1 MEEEADKQTQPLEE
15 EDDVL
20 REQNFKRPQGL
31 NLDSFM
37 LGSPKEESAPVE
49 QSDQPEEVAHAPAHP
64 DPHDA
69 AVGEVRALFTL
80 ETTTEPTSDATTQL
94 AVHAEQ
100 TIGKGLAVAMVVVW
114 TAIGALVGTVLPP
127 VLGGLGLLVMAG
139 VGLYLGERWIQRPN
153 MHLLGITWVIISM
166 KLLYGLALDAWRWGW
181 LDGAGIPESQV
192 LGGLMLGLVGVNV
205 GLAFRHDEDAVAA
218 QSALVLFAIGSS
230 AGAVYGELGI
240 AVLIVM
246 AMALMHGLALL
257 RSSGNLASLGIS
269 MSYLWVGVHALSEDW
284 SLLSLTLLPIEND
297 LTLFL
302 LLSVVTA
309 ANAAM
314 AAVFVHHENW
324 LSQAVHAIG
333 LGKPGLWAV
342 SVSLGMVG
350 ALMAIAAHRAET
362 GYALAQLMLLT
373 LAFTSSYLV
382 VRGVAWTRLMPFVLA
397 PMPFLIAALAL
408 LNAGVV
414 SLAFPFELGEYAV
427 FAAITSLLCG
437 GVLLTHQANVS
448 DHVLWMGALVIVV
461 LLTLLIP
468 AEDGGDNA
476 RLLLASQGAVW
487 VGLGAIA
494 VLRSSPSMAGVAVL
508 APYGWLLLF
517 ATDVEQRLLN
527 ADLVPI
533 VLNETDMAVW
543 MLALVAQQ
551 ITVNLRMGEA
561 NLNLA
566 GGLSGFSEMSS
577 RLRDSDALNLW
588 NLGFVLACVAF
599 VAITRPGG
607 MTALGV
613 LAGMAALLLT
623 HAAMMW
629 SGRHHGRPQTL
640 VVAWSIA
647 ALVIAWQ
654 YGLEAGWASAL
665 TAGSV
670 LLVMAAFNVAH
681 QEAEGGE
688 HDNAHRA
695 LPGRLLTVHLGMM
708 TALFLVVALG
718 PQRTEVLAG
727 QDALISTE
735 LNMHVLSAMGVASLV
750 LYMQRL
756 RAVDALLPPTVAAI
770 GLLISMALAGQT
782 VEMDSV
788 QLTALAMFVLVGAYL
803 AFQGDV
809 RSGLTALA
817 KKEERQA
824 SFAVKRERMAS
835 LVSTTRDGSTSV
847 ALKQLDAELLTLSQ
861 KQKKRAK
868 RSGSSGE
875 DDLLVGDIHYRPVV
889 LLLFLAVAFLGSMW
903 FAYATP
909 YGLLAL
915 VFSAGFAVVLVGLT
929 RLRANT
935 IGLRLPD
942 VAGVELPIMVA
953 MVGMVLVHLA
963 GRMTTGVLS
972 DDAVHMVV
980 LTVTLAL
987 LAGMGLMGRN
997 DLGLR
1002 IPSALEALLGL
1013 LVVDKTFAL
1022 LLGGQTPVPFA
1033 TDPFASTLSSWG
1045 GPLFGVEAALLGMV
1059 LLFDWVEGERLRR
1072 GLDDH
1077 RTAFGRSMWV
1087 LGMTVLS
1094 LGVASLVALVFG
1106 LRRSLG
1112 WQQPAV
1118 ALSVVVATPFM
1129 AQAWMAW
1136 ALSSLSPPLTSVSVT
1151 AAAGLASLM
1160 WTVGVVVRN
1169 QGLWLSS
1176 ALWASHAMVLSAAV
1190 MSQSLV
1196 MVSLAALTVS
1206 ATAWISGIISRR
1218 KSWRIVGAGDLAV
1231 AWMVAAVAL
1240 VAGTTAAY
1248 ALMMLVASA
1257 LLLFAVTTLTQTN
1270 EAALLDD

>member
-1 MEEEADKQTQPLEE
+1 MEEGPDEARQPPSE

-20 REQNFKRPQGL
+20 REQTFKRPQGL

-37 LGSPKEESAPVE
+37 VGTPATAPVAE
-49 QSDQPEEVAHAPAHP
+49 IDETDTPSATQSASSDV
-64 DPHDA
+64 
-69 AVGEVRALFTL
+69 AVGQVRALFTM
-80 ETTTEPTSDATTQL
+80 EGGEDDAPDPTTQL

-100 TIGKGLAVAMVVVW
+100 TIGKGLAAAMIVVW

-127 VLGGLGLLVMAG
+127 VFGGLGLFLMAG
-139 VGLYLGERWIQRPN
+139 FGLYLGERWIQRDA

-181 LDGAGIPESQV
+181 LADFGLPESQI
-192 LGGLMLGLVGVNV
+192 LGALMLGLVGVNV
-205 GLAFRHDEDAVAA
+205 GLAFRHDEDAIAA

-240 AVLIVM
+240 AVLIVL
-246 AMALMHGLALL
+246 AMTLMHGLALL

-269 MSYLWVGVHALSEDW
+269 MSYLWVGVHALSNDW
-284 SLLSLTLLPIEND
+284 NILSLTLLTIEND

-309 ANAAM
+309 ANASM

-324 LSQAVHAIG
+324 LSQAVNAIG

-350 ALMAIAAHRAET
+350 ALMAIAAHRTET

-382 VRGVAWTRLMPFVLA
+382 VRGVEWTRLMPFVLA
-397 PMPFLIAALAL
+397 PMPFFIAALAL
-408 LNAGVV
+408 LNAGIVEFT
-414 SLAFPFELGEYAV
+414 FPFDLGEYSV
-427 FAAITSLLCG
+427 FASSTAVLCI

-468 AEDGGDNA
+468 AEDGGENA
-476 RLLLASQGAVW
+476 RLLLASQAAVW
-487 VGLGAIA
+487 LGLGFVA

-508 APYGWLLLF
+508 APYAWLMMF
-517 ATDVEQRLLN
+517 ATDFEQRLVN

-533 VLNETDMAVW
+533 VLNEVDLGVW

-561 NLNLA
+561 NLNIAA
-566 GGLSGFSEMSS
+566 GFSGLSEMSS
-577 RLRDSDALNLW
+577 RLRDSEVLNLW
-588 NLGFVLACVAF
+588 NLGFIVSCLAY
-599 VAITRPGG
+599 VAITRPDGI
-607 MTALGV
+607 TALGV
-613 LAGMAALLLT
+613 LFGMGALLLA
-623 HAAMMW
+623 HAFMMW
-629 SGRHHGRPQTL
+629 TGRHRGQPQTL
-640 VVAWSIA
+640 VVAWSIG
-647 ALVIAWQ
+647 ALTIAWQ
-654 YGLEAGWASAL
+654 YGLEAGWGVAL
-665 TAGSV
+665 TGGSV
-670 LLVMAAFNVAH
+670 LLVLGAMNRAREEN
-681 QEAEGGE
+681 EGGE
-688 HDNAHRA
+688 HDPTHRS
-695 LPGRLLTVHLGMM
+695 LPGRLLTLHLGMM
-708 TALFLVVALG
+708 TALFLIVALG
-718 PQRTEVLAG
+718 PQRGSLLTG
-727 QDALISTE
+727 QDTLISSDM
-735 LNMHVLSAMGVASLV
+735 NMHVLLVMGVASLV

-756 RAVDALLPPTVAAI
+756 RAVDALLPPTTAAI

-782 VEMDSV
+782 VDMVSI
-788 QLTALAMFVLVGAYL
+788 QLTALVMFVLVGVYL
-803 AFQGDV
+803 AFQGDI
-809 RSGLTALA
+809 RSGLKAVA
-817 KKEERQA
+817 AKEERQA
-824 SFAVKRERMAS
+824 SFAEKRARVQT
-835 LVSTTRDGSTSV
+835 LVSSTSDGATTV

-861 KQKKRAK
+861 RQKKRAK
-868 RSGSSGE
+868 RAGSSGE

-929 RLRANT
+929 RLRANS

-972 DDAVHMVV
+972 DDAVHVAV
-980 LTVTLAL
+980 LTATLAL

-1013 LVVDKTFAL
+1013 LVVDKTLAL
-1022 LLGGQTPVPFA
+1022 LLGGQVPVPFA
-1033 TDPFASTLSSWG
+1033 TDPLGSSMTSWAL
-1045 GPLFGVEAALLGMV
+1045 PLFGVEAALLGMV

-1077 RTAFGRSMWV
+1077 RTAFGRSLWV
-1087 LGMTVLS
+1087 LGTTVLS
-1094 LGVASLVALVFG
+1094 LGVASLLALLFG

-1118 ALSVVVATPFM
+1118 ALAVVVAIPFM
-1129 AQAWMAW
+1129 MQSWTAW
-1136 ALSSLSPPLTSVSVT
+1136 ALSTLSPPLTPAFIT
-1151 AAAGLASLM
+1151 AVVGAGSIM
-1160 WTVGVVVRN
+1160 WTVGVVVRK
-1169 QGLWLSS
+1169 QGLWLSA
-1176 ALWASHAMVLSAAV
+1176 ALWATHAMMLSAAV

-1196 MVSLAALTVS
+1196 AVSLAALVVS
-1206 ATAWISGIISRR
+1206 ATAWVSGILARR
-1218 KSWRIVGAGDLAV
+1218 KSWRIVGAGDLVV

-1240 VAGTTAAY
+1240 VAGTTAVY
-1248 ALMMLVASA
+1248 ALLLLLASA
-1257 LLLFAVTTLTQTN
+1257 ILLFAVTTLTQAN
-1270 EAALLDD
+1270 ENALLDD